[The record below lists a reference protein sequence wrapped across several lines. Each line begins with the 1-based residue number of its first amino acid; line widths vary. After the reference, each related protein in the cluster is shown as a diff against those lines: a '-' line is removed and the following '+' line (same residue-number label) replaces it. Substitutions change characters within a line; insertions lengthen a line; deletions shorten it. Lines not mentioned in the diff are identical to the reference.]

1 METRREPL
9 EVGSLQLLVA
19 LAQAGS
25 LRSAAAQ
32 RGLSEPAASRRLRD
46 LEAQLGLHLVERSP
60 RGSHL
65 TPAGTAVV
73 GWAARVLDA
82 LGDLDRGAAALRAG
96 RSSQLR
102 IAASLTVAE
111 YLLPGWL
118 AAPALEGVAVALRM
132 ANSAEVP
139 ALLLASRVELGFVEG
154 VSAPAGLQ
162 GRTVWRD
169 RLAVVVAP
177 GHPWARRRT
186 PLAPAHLGEV
196 ALISRE
202 PGSGTRQVLDRA
214 LAQCGVAA
222 RIQPELAS
230 TTAIKAS
237 AMAGLGP
244 AVLSH
249 LAVETELAERRLV
262 EVPVA
267 GLRLERAIRALWR
280 REGSL
285 AEPARRLLAAI
296 PALRA
301 G

>member
-1 METRREPL
+1 MARRDDAADPE
-9 EVGSLQLLVA
+9 SLALLVA

-25 LRSAAAQ
+25 LRAAAAA

-46 LEAQLGLHLVERSP
+46 LETLLGLHLVDRSP
-60 RGSHL
+60 SGSRP

-118 AAPALEGVAVALRM
+118 AAPALAGVAVALRM

-154 VSAPAGLQ
+154 ASAPPGLQ

-169 RLAVVVAP
+169 RLAIVVSP
-177 GHPWARRRT
+177 GHPWARRRS
-186 PLAPAHLGEV
+186 PLAPEHLGES

-214 LAQCGVAA
+214 LAERGVAA

-230 TTAIKAS
+230 TTAIKTS

-244 AVLSH
+244 AVLSR
-249 LAVETELAERRLV
+249 LTVETELADGRLV

-267 GLRLERAIRALWR
+267 GLRLERSIRALWR
-280 REGSL
+280 REGAL